1 MRHSSRYLRTLIM
14 LGVLSL
20 IALVT
25 LSSQPIQ
32 AISLAATDTLTPSL
46 TWTPTLA
53 PTLDS
58 TSVAAN
64 MTAVARLATTTRQ
77 PRNVSGPGAT
87 AIALVQGAL
96 RIGGPRSGVLKDNQD
111 GVMAADTIGSAVYNF
126 VAEARF
132 FNVSTRK
139 GLIGF
144 EYFTS
149 TTGSFYQVTV
159 DYFRNWS
166 FTIDDKSIAMGVA
179 KSFDNTKAGF
189 NDLQIVFL
197 EKNGYFYINGDL
209 VGTFKFAMKRPKGRV
224 SVLAGTYINQPV
236 SGQET
241 YYRNFSVW
249 QLP

>member
-1 MRHSSRYLRTLIM
+1 MRGSSRYLWKLIS
-14 LGVLSL
+14 LGLLSL
-20 IALVT
+20 ITLVG
-25 LSSQPIQ
+25 LSSPPIQ
-32 AISLAATDTLTPSL
+32 AVSLTATDTLTPSL
-46 TWTPTLA
+46 TWTPTLT
-53 PTLDS
+53 PTLDL
-58 TSVAAN
+58 TSAAAN
-64 MTAVARLATTTRQ
+64 MTAVARLATATRQ

-96 RIGGPRSGVLKDNQD
+96 RIGGPRSGVLKDNQP
-111 GVMAADTIGSAVYNF
+111 GFMAADTIGSAVDNF
-126 VAEARF
+126 VAEVRF
-132 FNVSTRK
+132 FNAPTRK
-139 GLIGF
+139 GLIGL

-159 DYFRNWS
+159 DYFRNWD
-166 FTIDDKSIAMGVA
+166 FTIDGKHIAMGVA

-209 VGTFKFAMKRPKGRV
+209 VGTFNFAKKRPRGRV

-236 SGQET
+236 SNQET
-241 YYRNFSVW
+241 YYQKFSVW